1 MTTAD
6 TLAPSLA
13 PSGWTLARDV
23 GWSDAVF
30 GEALVALPADLLE
43 AVHAELERGA
53 QALLA
58 AGGDPGQALSMRET
72 ALAIWYD
79 GLDDDLAEGDAD
91 ALAARSAG
99 GRYGH

>member
-1 MTTAD
+1 MTAD

-13 PSGWTLARDV
+13 PSGWVLARDI
-23 GWSDAVF
+23 GWQDCVF
-30 GEALVALPADLLE
+30 GETLVALPVDLLE
-43 AVHAELERGA
+43 AIHAELERGA

-58 AGGDPGQALSMRET
+58 AGGDPALVESMRET

-79 GLDDDLAEGDAD
+79 GLDRDLAEGDAD

-99 GRYGH
+99 GRDGR